1 MNNRFYT
8 GFNIRNFARSRRN
21 NPYQS
26 VSRRRTRIISR
37 RRGNPPNRPMN
48 NRRNNTNSPRMHETL
63 MNFKVYAGAIKAE
76 GLIIDLGPNTKLYN
90 GTSFVTTALNYNGY
104 RPVSATLEYTPLL
117 NQTQAVSTINAFLST
132 DIKTAIPST
141 DADMKNSTVSHKGI
155 EWFAARRTVQKFVI
169 PPLKHGVYETGSGA
183 KGSGSPYEEA
193 ARIIVKPTAVP
204 ADTPL
209 MAFGETYL
217 NITVAFSAP
226 ATPILPDQQT
236 IEVGQGFAVDVI
248 YKFADFDKNFL
259 QILFEAGFAKYLCV
273 DYITNVRAVNTW
285 YTVPK
290 ESADEAFDLLD
301 FKNQFMFSNTL
312 FKGDIYKI
320 YNLEKDAWEDVA
332 ANAISSVQV
341 VKPIATAH
349 DVAFYNR
356 DLEEVVIHSTP
367 VPVLVNNKIV
377 PTLTNTVIDYSKL
390 DAPEEERVTVL
401 NSQPMPSYLTQPVVN
416 ANNVIIPNLTKF
428 IDSITDEE
436 LTIESSPIPTYNK
449 RVDDSDTTFVEIQNQ
464 PVDVT
469 VTNQSL
475 DVKVVNDVNTKIL
488 DQPIDVHQVKS
499 AGDVILDL
507 LGSLIGKLR
516 IEGKSEPEI
525 TLDSISEIVGYPL
538 PMISPETF
546 ETLKTS
552 HFSN

>member
-8 GFNIRNFARSRRN
+8 GFNVRNFARSRRN

-26 VSRRRTRIISR
+26 LNRRRPRIVAR
-37 RRGNPPNRPMN
+37 RRVNQNRSQN
-48 NRRNNTNSPRMHETL
+48 NRRNNSNSPKMHETL
-63 MNFKVYAGAIKAE
+63 MNFKVYAGAIQAE
-76 GLIIDLGPNTKLYN
+76 GLIIDLGPNTKQYN

-132 DIKTAIPST
+132 DIKTEIPET
-141 DADMKNSTVSHKGI
+141 DADMKNSTTSHKGI

-183 KGSGSPYEEA
+183 KGSGSPYEES

-204 ADTPL
+204 SDNPK

-226 ATPILPDQQT
+226 ATPVLPDQKT
-236 IEVGQGFAVDVI
+236 VEVGQGFKVDVV
-248 YKFADFDKNFL
+248 YKLSDFDKSFL
-259 QILFEAGFAKYLCV
+259 EILFEAAFAKYLCV
-273 DYITNVRAVNTW
+273 DFKSNVRAVNTW
-285 YTVPK
+285 YTVP
-290 ESADEAFDLLD
+290 EEEAEGAFGKLE
-301 FKNQFMFSNTL
+301 FKSQFMFSNTQ
-312 FKGDIYKI
+312 FKDDIYKVF
-320 YNLEKDAWEDVA
+320 NEEKDTWEDVSVD
-332 ANAISSVQV
+332 AISSVQL
-341 VKPIATAH
+341 VKPVSTAH
-349 DVAFYNR
+349 DVQYLNR

-367 VPVLVNNKIV
+367 VPVLVNNKVV
-377 PTLTNTVIDYSKL
+377 PTLTNSVIDYTKL
-390 DAPEEERVTVL
+390 DEPEEDRYVTL
-401 NSQPMPSYLTQPVVN
+401 NSQPMPVYLTKPVVN
-416 ANNVIIPNLTKF
+416 ANSVLIPNLTKY

-436 LTIESSPIPTYNK
+436 LKIESVPIPTYNR
-449 RVDDSDTTFVEIQNQ
+449 RVDESDNTFVEIQNQ
-464 PVDVT
+464 PVDVS
-469 VTNQSL
+469 VTNKSL
-475 DVKVVNDVNTKIL
+475 DVNVLNDLNTRIL

-507 LGSLIGKLR
+507 LGSLIGKLKL
-516 IEGKSEPEI
+516 EGKSEPEI

-538 PMISPETF
+538 PMITTDTF

-552 HFSN
+552 HFPN